1 MSYTPPAADAIGFS
15 FAGADAYTPPAFDA
29 ISFSFGAPLPGV
41 ESIVTGLPGAG
52 LPMAYGEQGAAILIT
67 GDAALGSPSILA
79 ASTNVALVRGHGGLG
94 DPYALALGVPQA
106 ARVIGEGSLG
116 QPEVTSFH
124 GYKAIVQGLPLSSLP
139 LAVAWYDGR
148 FIRAQVRSILGI
160 PQARA
165 WAFPAAAATI
175 TPGIVR
181 YYCKLTGADDGLE
194 DAVLPISNFT
204 VRHRNEAPSYYAVTI
219 PSYAYVGDLTARP
232 HGEIVIW
239 SEQSG
244 ISEELMRGALGQV
257 AVYRGANSQSITI
270 QGNSERAT
278 TPPLT
283 YRLDAVTYLSTT
295 FGGESRLRIDPR
307 AAIRPG
313 DYVRYQDIGF
323 TVGDI
328 AWSVSVSAGGLAAT
342 MELASLPLE
351 A

>member
-1 MSYTPPAADAIGFS
+1 MSYTPPDWDAVNFTWEGESTYTAPDWDAADFS
-15 FAGADAYTPPAFDA
+15 FAAGGVTA
-29 ISFSFGAPLPGV
+29 SLRGVGVLGAPQLLASEPPVAWLQGPGILGAPQLLAEWPPNEV
-41 ESIVTGLPGAG
+41 YLQAPGLIGVPRAQAHTAFKAWLEGAG
-52 LPMAYGEQGAAILIT
+52 VI
-67 GDAALGSPSILA
+67 
-79 ASTNVALVRGHGGLG
+79 
-94 DPYALALGVPQA
+94 GVPQSL
-106 ARVIGEGSLG
+106 ARIPTSTFSQLRGAGVLG
-116 QPEVTSFH
+116 APQLRAF
-124 GYKAIVQGLPLSSLP
+124 GY
-139 LAVAWYDGR
+139 
-148 FIRAQVRSILGI
+148 
-160 PQARA
+160 
-165 WAFPAAAATI
+165 PASAATL

-181 YYCKLTGADDGLE
+181 YYCKLTGTDDGLE
-194 DAVLPISNFT
+194 DAILPISNFT

-244 ISEELMRGALGQV
+244 VSEELMRGALGQV

-283 YRLDAVTYLSTT
+283 YRLDAVTYLNTT

-313 DYVRYQDIGF
+313 DYVRYQEVGF

>member
-1 MSYTPPAADAIGFS
+1 M
-15 FAGADAYTPPAFDA
+15 AYTPPD
-29 ISFSFGAPLPGV
+29 
-41 ESIVTGLPGAG
+41 
-52 LPMAYGEQGAAILIT
+52 
-67 GDAALGSPSILA
+67 GDAANFTWEGASAYTAPDGDAADFSFAAGSFSASLRGIGVLGIPQLLASEPPVAWLQGPGILGA
-79 ASTNVALVRGHGGLG
+79 PQLLAEWPPNEVYLQAPGLI
-94 DPYALALGVPQA
+94 GVPQA
-106 ARVIGEGSLG
+106 QAHTAFKAWLEGAGVIGLPQSLAQMPVFAQLRG
-116 QPEVTSFH
+116 AGVLGAPQLRAF
-124 GYKAIVQGLPLSSLP
+124 GY
-139 LAVAWYDGR
+139 
-148 FIRAQVRSILGI
+148 
-160 PQARA
+160 
-165 WAFPAAAATI
+165 PASAATI

-219 PSYAYVGDLTARP
+219 PSYAYVTDLTSRP

-244 ISEELMRGALGQV
+244 VSEELMRGALGQV
-257 AVYRGANSQSITI
+257 AIYRGANSQSITI

-283 YRLDAVTYLSTT
+283 YNLDAVTYLNTT